1 MPELPEV
8 ETVRRILEPIVKDET
23 IASIKVYREKNILT
37 GADLFV
43 SSLIGEKFL
52 SVSRVGKYLLFHLT
66 NDKVIVSHLRME
78 GKYFE
83 RETPKEEKHDILCY
97 VFKSGKCLVYNDVR
111 KFGVIELYKEN
122 EIMTKSPIHK
132 LGKEPFVMEKEEL
145 LASLFKKKKTPIK
158 TALLDQTII
167 AGLGNIYVDEVCF
180 ASGLNP
186 LENSGNV
193 TLSDCEKIIKES
205 RRILKEA
212 IDLGGSTIK
221 SYHPKEGVNGEMQN

>member
-97 VFKSGKCLVYNDVR
+97 VFESGKCLAYNDVR

-132 LGKEPFVMEKEEL
+132 LGKEPFVMIDGNHKTGRFDNEIALVKGDAKSMNIAAASILAKVYRDRIMMKWDKIYPEYRLSSHKGYPTAEHYEILRKIGPCEIYRKSFRLTKEKESEQL
-145 LASLFKKKKTPIK
+145 DLF
-158 TALLDQTII
+158 
-167 AGLGNIYVDEVCF
+167 
-180 ASGLNP
+180 
-186 LENSGNV
+186 
-193 TLSDCEKIIKES
+193 
-205 RRILKEA
+205 
-212 IDLGGSTIK
+212 
-221 SYHPKEGVNGEMQN
+221 